1 MEKRWA
7 LKQQGELQKVKSI
20 SQALNIPNSLANL
33 LVQRGVN
40 SFEDAKDFFRPSL
53 NNLHDPFLMK
63 DMDKAVARVR
73 TAIQKDEKILV
84 YGDYDVD
91 GTTAVALMYTFLK
104 TLSEKIDFYIPDRY
118 EEGYGISYKGIDY
131 AIKEGFSLIVVL
143 DCGIKAIEKIAYA
156 KENGIDFIICDHHR
170 PGDSLPPAV
179 AILDPKRKDCE
190 YPFKELSGCGVGFK
204 LVQGYAQQYNI
215 DREHLVEY
223 LDLVVV
229 SIASDIVPIV
239 DENRIL
245 AYHGLKRISSIPRPG
260 MKAIMSLSA
269 LWKEDSVPQIEK
281 NLTISDLVFSI
292 GPRINAA
299 GRMES
304 GRNSV
309 ELLICNDNEEAKK
322 KANIINEHNN
332 ERRNLDS
339 LTTTEALETI
349 ENDPDFEN
357 RKSTILFNPEWHKGV
372 IGIVASRLTEVHYR
386 PTIVF
391 CESNGL
397 VTGSARSVKDF
408 DVYDAIDDCND
419 LLEHFGGHKYAA
431 GLSLKPENLDEFKK
445 RFEAKVSETIE
456 DHMLIPEVSIDSV
469 INLTEIV
476 PKFFR
481 ILKQFSPF
489 GPGNLSPIFLT
500 KDLYDTGFSR
510 KVGKNHIKLSVVHK
524 HISCFPMSGIAFQL
538 GDKVDFVINS
548 EPFNM
553 CYHVEEN
560 VWNGRTSLQLNVK
573 DIKAGSEIIPF

>member
-1 MEKRWA
+1 M
-7 LKQQGELQKVKSI
+7 
-20 SQALNIPNSLANL
+20 
-33 LVQRGVN
+33 
-40 SFEDAKDFFRPSL
+40 
-53 NNLHDPFLMK
+53 
-63 DMDKAVARVR
+63 
-73 TAIQKDEKILV
+73 
-84 YGDYDVD
+84 
-91 GTTAVALMYTFLK
+91 
-104 TLSEKIDFYIPDRY
+104 
-118 EEGYGISYKGIDY
+118 
-131 AIKEGFSLIVVL
+131 
-143 DCGIKAIEKIAYA
+143 
-156 KENGIDFIICDHHR
+156 
-170 PGDSLPPAV
+170 
-179 AILDPKRKDCE
+179 
-190 YPFKELSGCGVGFK
+190 SGCGVGFK
-204 LVQGYAQQYNI
+204 LVQGYAQQYHI

-229 SIASDIVPIV
+229 SIASDIVPII

-269 LWKEDSVPQIEK
+269 LWKEDRVPQIEK

-339 LTTTEALETI
+339 LTTIEALETI

-357 RKSTILFNPEWHKGV
+357 RKSTILFNPDWHKGV

-397 VTGSARSVKDF
+397 ITGSARSVKDF

-489 GPGNLSPIFLT
+489 GPGNLSPTFLT

-573 DIKAGSEIIPF
+573 DIKAGNEIIPF